1 MDSDTIYVSVNV
13 NIDVKIKSSQMF
25 EYLKIIKS
33 YFTKLR
39 SGQPVVDIGISGPIK
54 RIIFGGDFGCN
65 LLHDAEVCKKFEL
78 EKMKVYTSRDNK
90 SKYVNVEKGVN
101 HIFVIDADLEP
112 AAAQVGG
119 GGGGGAKRI
128 TIGECIEERRVAVGS
143 NKRRTR
149 RKVPSQLSLMVLKN

>member
-1 MDSDTIYVSVNV
+1 M
-13 NIDVKIKSSQMF
+13 
-25 EYLKIIKS
+25 
-33 YFTKLR
+33 
-39 SGQPVVDIGISGPIK
+39 
-54 RIIFGGDFGCN
+54 
-65 LLHDAEVCKKFEL
+65 KKFEL